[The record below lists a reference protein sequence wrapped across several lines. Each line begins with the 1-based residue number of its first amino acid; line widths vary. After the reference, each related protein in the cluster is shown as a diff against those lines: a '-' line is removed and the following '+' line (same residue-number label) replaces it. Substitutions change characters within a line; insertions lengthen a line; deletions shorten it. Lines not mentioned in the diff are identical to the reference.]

1 MNKKYIIFNSEQS
14 ADFLSSYLFYI
25 ILISCL
31 VCILSNYMNYY
42 NENFSTSSTASPSKK
57 NNSSSKKN
65 NSSGKKNNSSG
76 KKNNSS
82 GKKNNSSSKKTNLSS
97 NMTNSSSS
105 NISNSSSSNISNS
118 SSLKNPNLENLI
130 TENNELSDKLNNLEE
145 KIILQNR
152 IQYIS
157 NNFIKIND
165 SSFPDEYKLI
175 NLYFKHLE
183 LPEIDLST
191 YYVISK
197 ETDFDILLKEAEK
210 FINLYEPGDLVT
222 TNSSFKIDKNTICYK
237 NISDNLYIRGHPD
250 CMVCSVND
258 EYLNTTGWSNTRTN
272 INKVCLFNKDAKPNS
287 GIPSES
293 DCKKL
298 CNI

>member
-65 NSSGKKNNSSG
+65 NSSGKKNNSS
-76 KKNNSS
+76 
-82 GKKNNSSSKKTNLSS
+82 SKKTNLSS
-97 NMTNSSSS
+97 NMT
-105 NISNSSSSNISNS
+105 NSSSSNISNS